1 MAGVGLLPS
10 GVNSPEKGSHAL
22 RTVISILNVLS
33 SGMASNFGAL
43 INGCLYGYDVDYYI
57 PLEL

>member
-1 MAGVGLLPS
+1 MAGAGLLPPS
-10 GVNSPEKGSHAL
+10 VNLPRKHAL

-43 INGCLYGYDVDYYI
+43 INGNLYGYDVDYYI
-57 PLEL
+57 PLQL